1 MSVID
6 LFSNFCFFWT
16 CSKLKDL
23 MSPIIDHNQLMDFV
37 DGYGDPD
44 LGPTQTLDV
53 NTRSPPIITYYNRS
67 QSPMHSG
74 DSNNNNNNH
83 GTRSQRR
90 ASATNSPRRSA
101 TNSPKRMLVEE
112 ESGSKSPQHVPCISD
127 IGTIVR
133 RVRNVRIGFPNET
146 RVFAYTTE
154 TCV

>member
-1 MSVID
+1 
-6 LFSNFCFFWT
+6 
-16 CSKLKDL
+16 
-23 MSPIIDHNQLMDFV
+23 MSPTIDHNQLMDFV
-37 DGYGDPD
+37 DGYCDPD

-53 NTRSPPIITYYNRS
+53 NTLSPPIITNYRRS

-74 DSNNNNNNH
+74 DSNNNNH

-90 ASATNSPRRSA
+90 ASATNSP
-101 TNSPKRMLVEE
+101 KRMMVEE
-112 ESGSKSPQHVPCISD
+112 ESGGKSPQHVPCITD